1 MLIYGL
7 LPLSNMRLLR
17 MKIMKNEE
25 YENLQ
30 VVHMFSL
37 KEYNFLIKTFSFPK
51 IFLQDEHE
59 K

>member
-37 KEYNFLIKTFSFPK
+37 KDYNF
-51 IFLQDEHE
+51 
-59 K
+59 